1 MLPQGRAARKV
12 RTWRAAV
19 ERPAG
24 CVGTRRSVSPEEAAA
39 AGHDVAVPIVV
50 VANRAGELRPV
61 PEAVAAIGDDA
72 VAAMPRAAR
81 RVKPPGRVV
90 VELMS
95 RRGKATL
102 PESVP
107 WRWKATL
114 PESVSR
120 RWVATLPESVS
131 RRWVVMLPESVSRR
145 WVAMLPEPVP
155 RAGAGG
161 RTVVEITS
169 ASRLPRMRPAVVRA
183 GALSRRPRPW
193 AALGPAA
200 VVARSAALNREA
212 RGARRG
218 GIYQAHGAEHH
229 CCKGQGS
236 RPSCHR
242 NLLRRRTTAAYWV
255 LEGSMPVLPE
265 LDMNRSAGH
274 GLV

>member
-107 WRWKATL
+107 WRW
-114 PESVSR
+114 
-120 RWVATLPESVS
+120 VA
-131 RRWVVMLPESVSRR
+131 MLPESVSRR

-218 GIYQAHGAEHH
+218 GIYQAHGGEHH

-242 NLLRRRTTAAYWV
+242 NLLRRRTTAAHWV

>member
-107 WRWKATL
+107 WRW
-114 PESVSR
+114 
-120 RWVATLPESVS
+120 VA
-131 RRWVVMLPESVSRR
+131 MLPESVSRR

-218 GIYQAHGAEHH
+218 RIDQAQGGEHH

-242 NLLRRRTTAAYWV
+242 NLLRHRTTAAHWV

>member
-107 WRWKATL
+107 WRWKAML
-114 PESVSR
+114 PESVPW
-120 RWVATLPESVS
+120 RWVA
-131 RRWVVMLPESVSRR
+131 MLPESVSRR

-169 ASRLPRMRPAVVRA
+169 APRLPRMRPAVVRA

-200 VVARSAALNREA
+200 VVTRSAALNREA

-218 GIYQAHGAEHH
+218 GIYQAHGGEHH

-242 NLLRRRTTAAYWV
+242 NLLRHRTTAAHWV